1 MALCAGETEGGR
13 REPLQDGIIR
23 FGGETARHLI
33 VVGLVLD
40 VVDHLAS
47 EVLVAAQLRRET
59 ETERDRKGGRESGQ
73 ERLERRGMT

>member
-47 EVLVAAQLRRET
+47 EVLVAAQLRRERPRET
-59 ETERDRKGGRESGQ
+59 RETEREGESQ
-73 ERLERRGMT
+73 DRRG